1 MMKSRLMALLA
12 CVCATLFATLP
23 AHAAALTD
31 YAENAL
37 LDALV
42 RGQAVTLPTTWH
54 MALSTDTCSDSTA
67 GAEPAGGGYA
77 RAVVTASLANFAGTQ
92 AAASTTASSGT
103 GGTTS
108 NNAVVTWP
116 ESTASWG
123 TLQSVQ
129 WYDAASGGN
138 RWICINLTAPFVV
151 AAAGVTVRFPAAA
164 LSFQID
170 N

>member
-1 MMKSRLMALLA
+1 MLKKARLALAAVAALA
-12 CVCATLFATLP
+12 LTATLP
-23 AHAAALTD
+23 AQAAALTD
-31 YAENAL
+31 YAENHL

-42 RGQAVTLPTTWH
+42 RGQTATLPATWH
-54 MALSTDTCSDSTA
+54 LALSTATCSDSSA
-67 GAEPAGGGYA
+67 GAEPSGGGYA
-77 RAVVTASLANFAGTQ
+77 RASVAASLANWAGSQ
-92 AAASTTASSGT
+92 SAGSTAASSGT

-108 NNAVVTWP
+108 NNAVIAWP
-116 ESTASWG
+116 ESTAAWG

-129 WYDAASGGN
+129 WHDAASGGN
-138 RWICINLTAPFVV
+138 RWVCINLTAPFEV

>member
-1 MMKSRLMALLA
+1 MKHRVLILAAAACMALVA
-12 CVCATLFATLP
+12 SPPVS
-23 AHAAALTD
+23 AAALTD
-31 YAENAL
+31 FAENKL

-54 MALSTDTCSDSTA
+54 LALSTDTCSDSTA
-67 GAEPAGGGYA
+67 GAEPAGAGYS
-77 RAVVTASLANFAGTQ
+77 RASVTASMANWAGTQ
-92 AAASTTASSGT
+92 SAGSTTASTGT

-108 NNAVVTWP
+108 NNATVTWP
-116 ESTASWG
+116 ESSASWG

-138 RWICINLTAPFVV
+138 RWICINLTAPFAV
-151 AAAGVTVRFPAAA
+151 AAGGVTVRFPAGA

>member
-1 MMKSRLMALLA
+1 MRSARFAVLA
-12 CVCATLFATLP
+12 AVAAFFFVALP
-23 AHAAALTD
+23 AQAAALTD
-31 YAENAL
+31 YAENKL

-42 RGQAVTLPTTWH
+42 RGQTVTLPTTWH
-54 MALSTDTCSDSTA
+54 LALSTATCSDATG
-67 GAEPAGGGYA
+67 GAEPAGGSYA
-77 RAVVTASLANFAGTQ
+77 RVAVAASLANWAGTQ
-92 AAASTTASSGT
+92 AAASTAASSGT

-108 NNAVVTWP
+108 NNAAIAWP
-116 ESTASWG
+116 ESTGAWG

-138 RWICINLTAPFVV
+138 RWICINLTAPFEV